1 MDFILNTNNLILLV
15 MFTLSGALLFG
26 AGFRGFINGQT
37 VTPAAATLL
46 INRRKAAVIDLRNA
60 DVFAQ
65 GHLAKAKNIL
75 PDQFPGAFADL
86 KLDKQNPVILVCD
99 TGSRSASTIKKF
111 KSEGFSEVLSLEG
124 GMKAWSAAGLP
135 LVTK

>member
-15 MFTLSGALLFG
+15 MFALSGALLFG
-26 AGFRGFINGQT
+26 SGFRGFINGQT

-65 GHLAKAKNIL
+65 GHLAKAKNMT
-75 PDQFPGAFADL
+75 PDQFPKALADW

-99 TGSRSASTIKKF
+99 TGSKSASMIKKF
-111 KSEGFSEVLSLEG
+111 KSDGFVEVLSLEG
-124 GMKAWSAAGLP
+124 GMKAWNAAGLP